1 MRTALVFTPDRR
13 FFAPALRT
21 ARWALA
27 QNDSDAFDVI
37 LACEEADLPQGFTL
51 PDSRITI
58 LTADFGKLTGGLD
71 GKDHFSSAV
80 FRRLVLTH
88 FLPAHYTRI
97 INMDADMFVAGP
109 GLGNLAKVDLGGH
122 VLAAAIDM
130 IRFLEMKGD
139 ALGEAFKAYRRK
151 LGLAPD
157 DLYFNNGLTVMDR
170 DKFARGEYGE
180 RALDF
185 IRREPEL
192 CPFLDQSALNH
203 LLRGN
208 QFAALS
214 PRCNFMGDFH
224 ILDLE
229 EEIRPFIYHFVN
241 HPKPWDPDYQGD
253 SRFAALY
260 ADPSPAPK
268 LPKAKPEK
276 VDRQFRQ
283 KLLEFLAA
291 QSFVDA

>member
-1 MRTALVFTPDRR
+1 MRTALVFTPDSR

-27 QNDSDAFDVI
+27 QDDSTVFDVI
-37 LACEEADLPQGFTL
+37 IACEEADLPPGFTP
-51 PDSRITI
+51 PDSRITF
-58 LTADFGKLTGGLD
+58 LTADFGKFIGGLN

-80 FRRLVLTH
+80 FRRLVLH
-88 FLPAHYTRI
+88 RVLPPHYTRI
-97 INMDADMFVAGP
+97 ISMDADMFVAGP
-109 GLGNLAKVDLGGH
+109 GLGALARVDLGGH
-122 VLAAAIDM
+122 VLAASIDM

-139 ALGEAFKAYRRK
+139 ALGAAFGAYRRK
-151 LGLAPD
+151 LGLSAD
-157 DLYFNNGLTVMDR
+157 ELYFNNGLTVMDR
-170 DKFARGEYGE
+170 EKFAGGEYGE

-208 QFAALS
+208 QFAPLS

-241 HPKPWDPDYQGD
+241 HPKPWSPDYQGD
-253 SRFAALY
+253 PRFAALY
-260 ADPSPAPK
+260 ADPSSAPK
-268 LPKAKPEK
+268 MPKAKPEN
-276 VDRQFRQ
+276 VDRRFRE
-283 KLLEFLAA
+283 KVITFLAA
-291 QSFVDA
+291 QSFVDV

>member
-1 MRTALVFTPDRR
+1 LRTALVFTPDSR

-27 QNDSDAFDVI
+27 QDDSDAFDVI
-37 LACEEADLPQGFTL
+37 IACEQADIPKGFTP

-58 LTADFGKLTGGLD
+58 LTADFAKLTAGLA
-71 GKDHFSSAV
+71 GRAHFSAAV
-80 FRRLVLTH
+80 FRRLVLH
-88 FLPAHYTRI
+88 RVLPSHYSRI

-109 GLGNLAKVDLGGH
+109 GLGTLSRVDLGGH
-122 VLAAAIDM
+122 VLAASIDM

-139 ALGEAFKAYRRK
+139 ALGEAFAAYRRK

-170 DKFARGEYGE
+170 AKFADGEYGE

-229 EEIRPFIYHFVN
+229 AEIRPFIYHFVN

-253 SRFAALY
+253 PRFAALY
-260 ADPSPAPK
+260 ADASDRPV
-268 LPKAKPEK
+268 LPKAGPQK
-276 VDRQFRQ
+276 VDRPFRE

-291 QSFVDA
+291 QHFVDA